1 MFEQVEGTDRR
12 TGRGPCARIVAAVF
26 GSVFLV
32 VLLSVPVTTTTSR
45 VRQEEGSHIVVRTT
59 YPVNASMSLFRVL
72 SLRSRPKAGTAVRV
86 RSTQWIA
93 TMAVVLA
100 LGLFDYAVLCRL
112 LRLGRQR
119 RSDDA
124 TID

>member
-1 MFEQVEGTDRR
+1 MFDQDDGPVGRP
-12 TGRGPCARIVAAVF
+12 GRGPCARIVAAVF

-59 YPVNASMSLFRVL
+59 YPVEGTMSLFRVL
-72 SLRSRPKAGTAVRV
+72 SLRSHPKPGTAVRV
-86 RSTQWIA
+86 RAKQWGA
-93 TMAVVLA
+93 TMAIVLA

-112 LRLGRQR
+112 LRLGCQR
-119 RSDDA
+119 RSDDS